1 MTSELERSLAGLTTE
16 SVNPASASLSS
27 MSPLEI
33 VRTMNREDALVAAA
47 VEAEAERIAAAIAEI
62 AARLHR
68 GGRLIYVG
76 TGTSGR
82 LGVLDAAECPPTF
95 DTPPEQV
102 VGLIAG
108 GVGALTR
115 SSESSEDS
123 ADAGRAD
130 LAAVQVRDVD
140 AVVGI
145 SASGRTPYV
154 LGAVELAAER
164 GSLTVGIACNA
175 GTQLERAVDIMIH
188 PVVGPEVL
196 AGSTR
201 LKAGTAQKMVLNM
214 LSTGAMVLLGKTFG
228 NLMVDMRASN
238 EKLRDRALRILGAAT
253 GLDARESRELLA
265 ACDGELK
272 VAIVA
277 ALAGVD
283 AAGARERLAR
293 SDGVVRTAIEV
304 SGPGAGA
311 PQ

>member
-1 MTSELERSLAGLTTE
+1 MASEIERSLAGLTTE
-16 SVNPASASLSS
+16 SINPASASLSA

-47 VEAEAERIAAAIAEI
+47 VAAEAEHIAAAIAGI
-62 AARLHR
+62 AARLRR

-95 DTPPEQV
+95 DTPPELV

-108 GVGALTR
+108 GVNALTR

-130 LAAVQVRDVD
+130 LAALKVCNVD

-154 LGAVELAAER
+154 LGATGLAADR
-164 GSLTVGIACNA
+164 GSLTVGIACNT
-175 GTQLERAVDIMIH
+175 GTKLERAVDIMIH

-196 AGSTR
+196 SGSTR

-214 LSTGAMVLLGKTFG
+214 LSTGAMVLLGKTFE

-253 GLDARESRELLA
+253 GLDAQESRELLA
-265 ACDGELK
+265 DCDGELK

-283 AAGARERLAR
+283 AVGARERLAR
-293 SDGVVRTAIEV
+293 SDGVVRAAIEG
-304 SGPGAGA
+304 SDPGTGDRR
-311 PQ
+311 